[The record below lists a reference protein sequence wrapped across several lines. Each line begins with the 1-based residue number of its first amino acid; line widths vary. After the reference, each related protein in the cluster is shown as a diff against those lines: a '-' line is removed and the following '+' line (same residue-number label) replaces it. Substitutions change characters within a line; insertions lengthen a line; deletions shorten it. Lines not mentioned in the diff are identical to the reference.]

1 MAVRRI
7 SNLLDLLEHFGR
19 TKRPASLSDIVE
31 QLGWPRSSA
40 HHLLSTLLER
50 GYLYEI
56 KPRRGF
62 YPTQA
67 LRELAEDISSAD
79 PLPPEVHGLLHDIMV
94 LTGET
99 AMCAVSMDTFAVI
112 IDAEQSLQDIRFV
125 ARIGTR
131 VPIHATPSGRAL
143 LSQYKEADRARLL
156 RKVSFVP
163 YQQDTLLSADD
174 VERDI
179 ASSLQRGF
187 FESRS
192 GFTQDVAAVAVP
204 MTLGGRK
211 LSISVGGP
219 AYRFSLRMAEVG
231 AIMKSSVDRF
241 LGEFAGQD

>member
-1 MAVRRI
+1 VR
-7 SNLLDLLEHFGR
+7 
-19 TKRPASLSDIVE
+19 
-31 QLGWPRSSA
+31 
-40 HHLLSTLLER
+40 
-50 GYLYEI
+50 
-56 KPRRGF
+56 
-62 YPTQA
+62 
-67 LRELAEDISSAD
+67 
-79 PLPPEVHGLLHDIMV
+79 
-94 LTGET
+94 
-99 AMCAVSMDTFAVI
+99 
-112 IDAEQSLQDIRFV
+112 
-125 ARIGTR
+125 
-131 VPIHATPSGRAL
+131 
-143 LSQYKEADRARLL
+143 
-156 RKVSFVP
+156 FVP